1 MNKYN
6 YEDQKKKNPHTRDLY
21 FKRQAETNP
30 TNLPAMLPNGA
41 AVLLYDEATSCF
53 ETAKIKQAAKM
64 LSE

>member
-1 MNKYN
+1 MKT
-6 YEDQKKKNPHTRDLY
+6 KKKNPHARDLY

-30 TNLPAMLPNGA
+30 TNLPAVLPTGA